1 MKFSLLTSA
10 VLASTVTASAP
21 MMEMQASSKM
31 QEMMS
36 HKTAHREAQRA
47 KGVFDIDR
55 YASSNATKCVNGKA
69 GEYSCNNIDLLD
81 HLTYQQQGSNEREG
95 NDIWGWTSPDGREFA
110 IVGHSDGTG
119 FVEVLPGG
127 QLKFIARLPT
137 QTGSS
142 IWRDMK
148 VIDHHV
154 YIGSEAQGHG
164 VQIFDLNKLLDI
176 KTPKT
181 FDIKKDLTA
190 LYTGVGSSHNIVA
203 NPETKSIFIVGA
215 GRNGGC
221 TASNG
226 GLVMLDVA
234 DPSKPK
240 LTGCNGKD
248 GYVHD
253 AQCVVY
259 RGVDKKFQGHE
270 ICFGYNEDTLTIYDV
285 TNRTSSAIIS
295 RVTYDGFNGK
305 GAYTHQGWN
314 IDKDFKYLLL
324 DDEQD
329 EMKRAGVG
337 QDSHTTTYIFD
348 ISSLAN
354 PTYTGQ
360 YKSPIQ
366 SIDHNQY
373 IIDGI
378 SYQANYGSGLRVVDA
393 RSVLQDPTGAQMT
406 ELANFDCYP
415 EDDDDSKAE
424 FFGAWSVYP
433 YFKSGTVVINCIE
446 RGLFALKVNI

>member
-1 MKFSLLTSA
+1 MKFSLFTA
-10 VLASTVTASAP
+10 AALASTATASSS
-21 MMEMQASSKM
+21 MQASSRM
-31 QEMMS
+31 EAMMS
-36 HKTAHREAQRA
+36 HKTAVRAQQRA
-47 KGVFDIDR
+47 KGMFDLDR
-55 YASSNATKCVNGKA
+55 YASSSATKCVNGKA
-69 GEYSCNNIDLLD
+69 GEYQCNNVDLLD
-81 HLTYQQQGSNEREG
+81 HLTYQQQGSKQREG

-119 FVEVLPGG
+119 FVEVLAGG
-127 QLKFIARLPT
+127 ELKWIGRLPT

-148 VIDHHV
+148 VIGHHV
-154 YIGSEAQGHG
+154 YIGSEASNHG
-164 VQIFDLNKLLDI
+164 VQIFDLNKLLTL
-176 KTPKT
+176 KEPKT

-190 LYTGVGSSHNIVA
+190 LYKGVGSSHNIVA
-203 NPETKSIFIVGA
+203 NPESQTIFVVGA
-215 GRNGGC
+215 SRDAACAG
-221 TASNG
+221 SNG

-234 DPSKPK
+234 DPANPK
-240 LTGCNGKD
+240 LVGCNGKD

-253 AQCVVY
+253 AQCVTY
-259 RGVDKKFQGHE
+259 KGIDKNFQGHE

-285 TNRTSSAIIS
+285 TNKAKSAIIS
-295 RVTYDGFNGK
+295 KVTYDGFNGT

-329 EMKRAGVG
+329 EMKRDQVG

-354 PTYTGQ
+354 PIYTGQ
-360 YKSPIQ
+360 YKSPVP

-373 IIDGI
+373 VIDGI
-378 SYQANYGSGLRVVDA
+378 SYQANYASGLRVVDA
-393 RSVLQDPTGAQMT
+393 RSVLEDQTGAGMK

-415 EDDDDSKAE
+415 EDDQDPKAE
-424 FFGAWSVYP
+424 FYGAWSVYP
-433 YFKSGTVVINCIE
+433 YFKSGTVVLNCIE